1 MNEIVF
7 INHEISF
14 RLHHKT
20 DLRNWLDAVAL
31 NEGYF
36 IEELSYIFCD
46 DKFLLTMN
54 KKYLQHHTLTDVITF
69 DNSIEKKS
77 IIGDIFISKERIAA
91 NAKTY
96 KVTVT
101 DELHRVMVHGLLHL
115 CGYTDKT
122 PETKKKMTARENF
135 YLNVREFNT

>member
-1 MNEIVF
+1 MKEIVF
-7 INHEISF
+7 INHEINY
-14 RLHHKT
+14 RVKNKT
-20 DLRNWLDAVAL
+20 DLRNWLDAVAR

-46 DKFLLTMN
+46 DKFLLGMN
-54 KKYLQHHTLTDVITF
+54 KKYLQHNTLTDVITF
-69 DNSIEKKS
+69 DNSMEKKS
-77 IIGDIFISKERIAA
+77 IVGDIFISKERIAA

-101 DELHRVMVHGLLHL
+101 NELHRVMVHGLLHL

-122 PETKKKMTARENF
+122 PESKKKMTARENF
-135 YLNVREFNT
+135 YLNKREF

>member
-1 MNEIVF
+1 
-7 INHEISF
+7 
-14 RLHHKT
+14 
-20 DLRNWLDAVAL
+20 
-31 NEGYF
+31 
-36 IEELSYIFCD
+36 
-46 DKFLLTMN
+46 MN